1 MAKDIK
7 FGKTAR
13 DEMLEG
19 VDTLADTVKVTLG
32 PKGRNVALDKGY
44 GSPEICEDG
53 VTIAREIELKN
64 SFQNMGAKL
73 VYEVANQTNEKAGD
87 GTTTATV
94 LAQAMIHRG
103 INAVEKGAN
112 PVFVRVGIE
121 KAGKA
126 VAEQLLKK
134 SKPVVTNEDIEAI
147 ATISS
152 HDEAI
157 GKLIAQAMDKVGKSG
172 VITVDESKTSE
183 DELVVS
189 QGLEYDKGYLS
200 PYMVSDREKMVA
212 ELEDA
217 YVLVTDMKISNI
229 NDIVPLLQSV
239 VDSHKPLLIIADD
252 LDSDVVSTLIVN
264 KLRGTF
270 NVVATKAPEFGDAQ
284 KAALQDIA
292 ILTGAKFYSKDLG
305 MALKD
310 VTIQD
315 LGQAKKVTVK
325 KDTTTL
331 VGGEGS
337 KKDLADRIAELEAQ
351 YKTATSEYDKKG
363 ISKRIA
369 KLSNGVAVLKV
380 GAQTESEMKDK
391 KLRIED
397 ALNATKAAVSE
408 GIVVGGGAALAEVY
422 AELKGTLKDAN
433 PDIQKGIDAVM
444 DSLFDPLKQIA
455 DNSGYDAE
463 EIVEKQKAE
472 KDGFGFNAE
481 TGEWVDMIK
490 EGIVDPTKVTRSA
503 ILNASSISALFVT
516 TEAAVTEIKEDKP
529 AAPAAGGMG
538 GGMGD
543 MY

>member
-13 DEMLEG
+13 DQMLQG
-19 VDTLADTVKVTLG
+19 VDTLANTVKVTLG

-112 PVFVRVGIE
+112 PVFVRVGVE

-200 PYMVSDREKMVA
+200 PYMVTDREKMVA

-217 YVLVTDMKISNI
+217 YVLVTDMKVSNI

-252 LDSDVVSTLIVN
+252 MDSDVVSTLIVN

-310 VTIQD
+310 VTIDD

-325 KDTTTL
+325 KDTTTI

-422 AELKGTLKDAN
+422 GELKDSLKDKN

-463 EIVEKQKAE
+463 EIVEMQKSQ

-529 AAPAAGGMG
+529 AAPAAPGMG
-538 GGMGD
+538 GGMDD

>member
-1 MAKDIK
+1 MAKEIK
-7 FGKTAR
+7 FGNSAR
-13 DEMLEG
+13 DAMVKG

-32 PKGRNVALDKGY
+32 PKGRNIALDKGY
-44 GSPEICEDG
+44 GSPIICEDG
-53 VTIAREIELKN
+53 VSIAREIELKDN
-64 SFQNMGAKL
+64 FENMGAKL
-73 VYEVANQTNEKAGD
+73 VYEVANKTNDTAGD

-103 INAVEKGAN
+103 IAAVEKGAN
-112 PVFVRVGIE
+112 PVFVRTGIE

-126 VAEQLLKK
+126 VAAELLKI
-134 SKPVVTNEDIEAI
+134 SKPVATNEDIEAI
-147 ATISS
+147 ASVS
-152 HDEAI
+152 AHDESI
-157 GKLIAQAMDKVGKSG
+157 GKLIAEAMDKVGKNG

-183 DELVVS
+183 DELSIS
-189 QGLEYDKGYLS
+189 QGLEFDKGYLS

-408 GIVVGGGAALAEVY
+408 GIVIGGGAALAECY
-422 AELKGTLKDAN
+422 KDLKDTVTDKN
-433 PDIQKGIDAVM
+433 PEIQKGIDAVM

-463 EIVEKQKAE
+463 EIVEKQKAQ
-472 KDGFGFNAE
+472 KDGFGFDAE
-481 TGEWVDMIK
+481 NGVWVDMIK

-516 TEAAVTEIKEDKP
+516 TEAAVTEVKEEKP

-538 GGMGD
+538 GGMDD

>member
-1 MAKDIK
+1 MAKEIT
-7 FGKTAR
+7 FGKSAR
-13 DEMLEG
+13 DEMVKG
-19 VDTLADTVKVTLG
+19 VDTLANTVKVTLG

-44 GSPEICEDG
+44 GSPSICEDG
-53 VTIAREIELKN
+53 VSIAREIELKN
-64 SFQNMGAKL
+64 AVQNMGAKL

-112 PVFVRVGIE
+112 PVFVRLGME

-126 VAEQLLKK
+126 VAGELLKI
-134 SKPVVTNEDIEAI
+134 SKPVVSNEDIESI

-152 HDEAI
+152 HDEDI
-157 GKLIAQAMDKVGKSG
+157 GKLIAKAMEKVGNNG

-189 QGLEYDKGYLS
+189 QGLEYDKGYIS
-200 PYMVSDREKMVA
+200 PYMASDREKMESV
-212 ELEDA
+212 LEDA
-217 YVLVTDMKISNI
+217 YVLVTDMKVSNI
-229 NDIVPLLQSV
+229 QDIIPMLQAV

-252 LDSDVVSTLIVN
+252 LDGDVTSTLVLN

-292 ILTGAKFYSKDLG
+292 ILTGARFFSKDLG
-305 MALKD
+305 MNLKD
-310 VTIQD
+310 VTIDD
-315 LGQAKKVTVK
+315 LGHAKKIIVK
-325 KDTTTL
+325 KDNTTI
-331 VGGEGS
+331 VDGEGN
-337 KKDLADRIAELEAQ
+337 KKDIADRINELQAQ
-351 YKTATSEYDKKG
+351 FSVATSEYDKKG

-408 GIVVGGGAALAEVY
+408 GIVVGGGTALASSY
-422 AELKGTLKDAN
+422 KALCDTLKDEN
-433 PDIQKGIDAVM
+433 PDIQKGINAVL
-444 DSLFDPLKQIA
+444 DSLYAPLRQIA
-455 DNSGYDAE
+455 DNAGYDADEIE
-463 EIVEKQKAE
+463 EKMKLSSGNI
-472 KDGFGFNAE
+472 GFDAA
-481 TGEWVDMIK
+481 TGKWVDML
-490 EGIVDPTKVTRSA
+490 EAGIVDPTKVTRTA
-503 ILNASSISALFVT
+503 VLNASSISALFVT
-516 TEAAVTEIKEDKP
+516 TEAAVTEIKEEKP
-529 AAPAAGGMG
+529 AAPAMNPEMGGM
-538 GGMGD
+538 
-543 MY
+543 Y